1 MVLMKYICRMTGK
14 KLEFKSKAEYDAHLA
29 RFGVSMRDRSRRARP
44 DVSRHTSLRSEKHT
58 GGLRFITPAR
68 DDVPCPSN
76 HVKQKFSIIH
86 PSRGR
91 VRGSWNCIMTWMGLM
106 SPYNEMEYILS
117 LDRDDSMKYMRVV
130 ERAVGRIKLK
140 VVIGSNSNVV
150 QALNRGACQAT
161 GDVLLYVSDDFLC
174 PSNWDLEIQKAV
186 KDRGDDWFLLVNDG
200 IQQKTATLLIESR
213 KYYDRFGYMY
223 YPDYISMWADPD
235 ATEVAR
241 RSGKLIDATGT
252 LLFKHNHYSIGGLPV
267 DATYLKENSSKAW
280 THGENLYLQREKDNF
295 GVKV

>member
-1 MVLMKYICRMTGK
+1 MKYICRMTGK

-29 RFGVSMRDRSRRARP
+29 RLGVSMRDRSRRARP
-44 DVSRHTSLRSEKHT
+44 DITQHTSMRATKPEGDLAFYT
-58 GGLRFITPAR
+58 CAR
-68 DDVPCPSN
+68 ENVPCPVG
-76 HVKQKFSIIH
+76 HIKQKFSIVH

-91 VRGSWNCIMTWMGLM
+91 VKESWNCIMAWFGLM
-106 SPYNEMEYILS
+106 SPYNELEYILS
-117 LDRDDSMKYMRVV
+117 LDQDDSRKYMKVIEQSMNRMALKI
-130 ERAVGRIKLK
+130 AVGP
-140 VVIGSNSNVV
+140 NSNVV

-161 GDVLLYVSDDFLC
+161 GDILIYVSDDFLC
-174 PSNWDLEIQKAV
+174 PHNWDLEIQKAV

-241 RSGKLIDATGT
+241 RSGKLIDVTGS

-280 THGENLYLQREKDNF
+280 THGENLYLQRAKNNF
-295 GVKV
+295 GV